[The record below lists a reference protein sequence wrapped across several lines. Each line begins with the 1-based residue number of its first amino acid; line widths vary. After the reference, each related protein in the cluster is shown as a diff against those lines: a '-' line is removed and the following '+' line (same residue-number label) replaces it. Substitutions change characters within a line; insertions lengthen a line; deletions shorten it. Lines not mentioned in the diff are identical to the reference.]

1 VNNKKGNQISIIR
14 YLLSKKINGEPSTKI
29 EIIVLHNFC
38 KFLLYYSGVNKI
50 QEVIIVK
57 MKRFTLFVLTISAA
71 IFLAACSNDNQENEH
86 ANMGEETEQSTDSGM
101 DHSGMDHSGSGEV
114 PEGLKDAENPT
125 FKVGDTAIIND
136 DHMEGMKG
144 AEATIVGA
152 YDTTV
157 YTISYDP
164 TTGGER
170 VTNHKWII
178 HEEVKDASDTPYKPG
193 DEVIVEADHMEGME
207 GATATID
214 SAEQT
219 TVYMVDFTP
228 TTGGEKVT
236 NHQWVTESEL
246 SAK

>member
-1 VNNKKGNQISIIR
+1 M
-14 YLLSKKINGEPSTKI
+14 
-29 EIIVLHNFC
+29 
-38 KFLLYYSGVNKI
+38 
-50 QEVIIVK
+50 VK
-57 MKRFTLFVLTISAA
+57 MKRTLLFFLTLVIA
-71 IFLAACSNDNQENEH
+71 IFLAACSNNNQESEH
-86 ANMGEETEQSTDSGM
+86 GNTNDSENTEQEQDTSNEG
-101 DHSGMDHSGSGEV
+101 HGGHAGMDHSGSGEV

-125 FKVGDTAIIND
+125 FKVGSQAIIND

-157 YTISYDP
+157 YTISYEP

-178 HEEVKDASDTPYKPG
+178 HEEIKDASDTPYKPG